1 MAKIDL
7 SGDEIISV
15 DDPANSEDNKP
26 IDDSYDNAE
35 EGTSVED

>member
-1 MAKIDL
+1 MQEREAQNK
-7 SGDEIISV
+7 
-15 DDPANSEDNKP
+15 KP